1 MAEEAWPTTSG
12 TLLVKL
18 ANAAHAAEWNE
29 AWTRFVRL
37 YRPGILTWCRMLGL
51 QNDDAEEVLSR
62 VLTKLHQKMAF
73 FECRRWLRTAL
84 QHGVDA
90 VVGEPAAVPPA
101 LRGVGAAKELL
112 NAITPEETVKVAHLK
127 GLTDPPTAAAWE
139 AAWSAFQRVY
149 RPVILRCC
157 ERWGVGEDQAE
168 QVAERLLA
176 RMGPVIRTMNAA
188 ALPRFRAWLSAVVRN
203 AARDCI
209 DEIDRLPHG
218 AGNESVQSVL
228 VNQESRNDFV
238 NEIVLAEVRQQAEE
252 KVRTLV
258 NPAHWDAYRLKVHDG
273 LQADEIA
280 RQTGLKV
287 GNVYQTVHRIKK
299 QVKEEIQRLAAE
311 AAEVEE
317 ERDEGKP

>member
-37 YRPGILTWCRMLGL
+37 YRPGILTWCRTLGL

-62 VLTKLHQKMAF
+62 VLTNLHQKMAF

-84 QHGVDA
+84 QQSVDA
-90 VVGEPAAVPPA
+90 LADEPAAMPPV
-101 LRGVGAAKELL
+101 LRGVGAVKDLL

-127 GLTDPPTAAAWE
+127 GLTDPTSAAAWE
-139 AAWSAFQRVY
+139 TAWSGFQPVY

-157 ERWGVGEDQAE
+157 ERWGVGQDQAQ
-168 QVAERLLA
+168 QVAERLLNQ
-176 RMGPVIRTMNAA
+176 MGPVLRTMNAA

-209 DEIDRLPHG
+209 DEIGRLPHG
-218 AGNESVQSVL
+218 AGNDSIQSVL
-228 VNQESRNDFV
+228 VNQESKNDFV

-273 LQADEIA
+273 LPADEIA
-280 RQTGLKV
+280 RQTGLTV
-287 GNVYQTVHRIKK
+287 GNVYQAAHRVKN
-299 QVKEEIQRLAAE
+299 QVKEEMRRLAAD
-311 AAEVEE
+311 AAEDREE
-317 ERDEGKP
+317 KDEGNP